1 MRELSLIPTASSKP
15 FKRYCKHSY
24 EAGWL
29 EETSEGIDVSCQ
41 MVIAVQHDALFMGL
55 LNTEGAST
63 YFFPKGTWNFEVC
76 AMWFKAFVAQKEV
89 VK

>member
-1 MRELSLIPTASSKP
+1 MRELSLIPTASPKP

-24 EAGWL
+24 EAAWL

-63 YFFPKGTWNFEVC
+63 YFFP
-76 AMWFKAFVAQKEV
+76 
-89 VK
+89 